1 MTLTPKQ
8 IDKAGRLLG
17 LAMAAHADSGG
28 ATSDDESAVMDRS
41 RDIAIA
47 ALARIGFAPSDL
59 MSVSDCIIAVRN
71 G

>member
-1 MTLTPKQ
+1 MALTKKQ
-8 IDKAGRLLG
+8 IDKAGRFYG

-28 ATSDDESAVMDRS
+28 ATSADESAVMDRS

-47 ALARIGFAPSDL
+47 ALARLGFAPSDT
-59 MSVSDCIIAVRN
+59 VGISDCINAVRN